1 MHMCVFDARPH
12 ECGNSCSQGRL
23 NLVPALPAASF
34 LLSPPASAPRLE
46 ESLRQYRFA
55 PRVLRRD
62 QGGAW
67 GNKASAGA
75 TSETRTRTLTQTKGL
90 QF

>member
-1 MHMCVFDARPH
+1 MFDARPH
-12 ECGNSCSQGRL
+12 ECGNIYCQGRL

-34 LLSPPASAPRLE
+34 FFSPSSPGLE

-75 TSETRTRTLTQTKGL
+75 TSETRTLTLTQTKGL